1 VDFSFL
7 IPYFNLL
14 LQATITTLALSVVSL
29 ICGGLLGLAIALSRL
44 LGGSGINAAL
54 ATIVDVVRMVPLLV
68 QLLLW
73 YLGSAALGLRLD
85 PFMASVAALSVNASG
100 FISEIIR
107 GAVLAVSRG
116 QREAA
121 LSVGFTPLYSV
132 LNFELP
138 QAIPAI
144 TPALV
149 GYYIGLIKDTS
160 IAYIVGLLELTRT
173 GSFIANEHFR
183 PIETFLVI
191 AGIYFFICFP
201 LSRLVPVIDRR
212 MRRSGLAQERLFA

>member
-1 VDFSFL
+1 V
-7 IPYFNLL
+7 IGG
-14 LQATITTLALSVVSL
+14 QATNAVLAFV
-29 ICGGLLGLAIALSRL
+29 
-44 LGGSGINAAL
+44 
-54 ATIVDVVRMVPLLV
+54 VDVVRMVPLLV
-68 QLLLW
+68 QLLIW
-73 YLGSAALGLRLD
+73 YLGLNAFGIRLD
-85 PFMASVAALSVNASG
+85 PFAASVIALSVNASG

-121 LSVGFTPLYSV
+121 LSVGLTPAFSV
-132 LNFELP
+132 LNIEMP

-144 TPALV
+144 TPALI

-183 PIETFLVI
+183 PIETFLVV
-191 AGIYFFICFP
+191 AAIYFALCFP
-201 LSRLVPVIDRR
+201 LARIVPIIDAR
-212 MRRSGLAQERLFA
+212 MRRTGLAQEKLFV